1 MGGAGYPEI
10 TGFKGQNIHKFYK
23 FGGREKLKD
32 RKLAV
37 VEFLNP
43 IAIGK
48 FFTQDKASC
57 RKNNEITY
65 CEKSVSQVSGGILG
79 GMSGGLSFILVR
91 SNGVFKIMY
100 FGGIASTQETID
112 NITRQKNFDRI
123 AKRMI

>member
-65 CEKSVSQVSGGILG
+65 KV
-79 GMSGGLSFILVR
+79 
-91 SNGVFKIMY
+91 
-100 FGGIASTQETID
+100 
-112 NITRQKNFDRI
+112 
-123 AKRMI
+123 